1 MGMLTRP
8 DRSEYAEFY
17 ANYIAGVPD
26 GNVLDFL
33 AKQPGDYRQL
43 LVGISDHAAGAEPA
57 PGKWSIKQVLGH
69 LCDTERV
76 MSYRAM
82 RFSRGDATELPGF
95 EQDDYVREANSNTR
109 SLDDLLDEFESVR
122 KATLALFRSLPT
134 GSESRRGVA
143 NKNPMTVR
151 ALAYIAAGH
160 ANHHYLGLKKQREAA

>member
-1 MGMLTRP
+1 MLTRP
-8 DRSEYAEFY
+8 DRSEYADFY
-17 ANYIAGVPD
+17 GNYIGGVPE

-43 LVGISDHAAGAEPA
+43 LVGISDEAASAEPA
-57 PGKWSIKQVLGH
+57 PGKWSVKQVLGH
-69 LCDTERV
+69 VCDAERV

-95 EQDDYVREANSNTR
+95 EQDDYVREANSNAR

-122 KATLALFRSLPT
+122 KATLALFRSLPV
-134 GSESRRGVA
+134 GAESRRGVA
-143 NKNPMTVR
+143 NKNPVTVR

-160 ANHHYLGLKKQREAA
+160 ANHHYVALRKLRDGAV